1 MKRPRRRTL
10 LIVLAALIVVGAGG
24 GYAYY
29 QRVYLPDHQAST
41 PDLQTATV
49 QTGSIVISASGTGS
63 LISNSERSLG
73 FQGSGALTELDV
85 NVGDQV
91 TAGEVLAKID
101 DTSAQQQLQQAQLN
115 LAALTGPEAVA
126 TAQQTLANA
135 EKALTSAKYALSTAQ
150 QGNRASAQ
158 TIAAQEGK
166 VLLAKKAL
174 DQAQHNACSGVP
186 DNHNCAQAAINVSNA
201 QIAYNSA
208 VRTLNWYTGKPTD
221 AEQASL
227 QAAVDLAQAQVNSA
241 QALVDSLT
249 GKTTTADQNAPVS
262 SDLLKLRQAQLDV
275 QTAQTAVDDTV
286 LKSPISGTVLTV
298 DATVGQSVSGN
309 SLITV
314 ADLSHPSLQV
324 NFDETDLD
332 QVQVGNP
339 VNVTFDAY
347 PNQTFTGKI
356 TQVEPQLVTVEGVQ
370 TVQAVVALDT
380 GSTGASPATSSGA
393 SPAASGGVGS
403 SRSSTG
409 NVSNSN
415 DPTGSATATPVVT
428 PTNSPQLFLGLNAT
442 VQVVSAEAR
451 NVLVVPIEAVHQLA
465 PGSYGVFVMVNG
477 QPQLRVVQ
485 VGLESLTSAEIT
497 SGLQRGDV
505 VTTGVVQTQSS
516 QSNSQGQTTP

>member
-1 MKRPRRRTL
+1 MKRLRRRTL
-10 LIVLAALIVVGAGG
+10 LIVLAALIIVGAGG

-29 QRVYLPDHQAST
+29 QRVYLPSHQAST

-49 QTGSIVISASGTGS
+49 QTGTIIISASGTGS
-63 LISNSERSLG
+63 LISNSERTLG
-73 FQGSGALTELDV
+73 FGGSGTLTELDV

-101 DTSAQQQLQQAQLN
+101 DTTAQQQLQQAQLN
-115 LAALTGPEAVA
+115 LAALTGPEALA
-126 TAQQTLANA
+126 TAQQSLANA
-135 EKALTSAKYALSTAQ
+135 QKALTSAKYAYSVAQ

-158 TIAAQEGK
+158 TIAAQEAK
-166 VLLAKKAL
+166 VLLAKQAL
-174 DQAQHNACSGVP
+174 DQAKKHSNG
-186 DNHNCAQAAINVSNA
+186 QAADSQTSAVALINLNNA
-201 QIAYNSA
+201 QTAYDSA
-208 VRTLNWYTGKPTD
+208 VRTLNWYTGKPTAAD
-221 AEQASL
+221 QALL
-227 QAAVDLAQAQVNSA
+227 QSNIDLAQAQVDSA
-241 QALVDSLT
+241 QALVDTLT
-249 GKTTTADQNAPVS
+249 GKTAAADQNAPVS

-286 LKSPISGTVLTV
+286 LKSPISGTVLSV
-298 DATVGQSVSGN
+298 DATVGQSVSGS

-332 QVQVGNP
+332 QVQIGNP

-347 PNQTFTGKI
+347 PNQTYTGKI

-380 GSTGASPATSSGA
+380 GSTGASPAASAGPGA
-393 SPAASGGVGS
+393 SS
-403 SRSSTG
+403 SST
-409 NVSNSN
+409 VTASNSN
-415 DPTGSATATPVVT
+415 DPAGSAAATPSVT

-477 QPQLRVVQ
+477 QPQLHVVQ
-485 VGLESLTSAEIT
+485 VGLESLTSAEIK

-516 QSNSQGQTTP
+516 QSSSQGQAAP